1 MTRTDTPSP
10 SPPDL
15 EDLEALVLEVFSR
28 VWEEF
33 SVADAEYCEVVIGSL
48 AATSVAEDDTLSTGS
63 ESTAAPP
70 HGIHHLGSPTLSV
83 GTPTPDPSKPHIPRI
98 CVETDTPTLTL
109 PPAVEP
115 YPEYECWAPTNKSIF
130 RGDDS
135 DDMQFLPFADEP
147 GFDQKAYQKF
157 FKTLAWQGGEQ
168 MDADCEST
176 LSLPPFVCLLHELW
190 LDYSGADC
198 ARGGTSITF

>member
-1 MTRTDTPSP
+1 MARTNTPSP
-10 SPPDL
+10 PPPDL

-33 SVADAEYCEVVIGSL
+33 CVADAEYCDAAIGSL
-48 AATSVAEDDTLSTGS
+48 AATSVAEGSTLSTRS
-63 ESTAAPP
+63 ESAAAPP
-70 HGIHHLGSPTLSV
+70 QGIQHIGSPPSSV
-83 GTPTPDPSKPHIPRI
+83 STPTPDPSKPHIPRI
-98 CVETDTPTLTL
+98 CVETDITTLTL

-147 GFDQKAYQKF
+147 GFDKKTYQKF

-168 MDADCEST
+168 MDADRESPIA
-176 LSLPPFVCLLHELW
+176 LPPFFCLLHELW

-198 ARGGTSITF
+198 ARGGTSTTF